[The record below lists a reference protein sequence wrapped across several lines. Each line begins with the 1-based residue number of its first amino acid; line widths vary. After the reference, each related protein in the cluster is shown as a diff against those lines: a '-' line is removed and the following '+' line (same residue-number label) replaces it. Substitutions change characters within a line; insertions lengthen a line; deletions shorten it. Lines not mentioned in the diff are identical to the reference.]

1 MTATALRP
9 MPVPD
14 AAPPIEVGDVQVRLV
29 RHRRGGAPGPLAVQ
43 GTLRLV
49 LADGEDDPDD
59 DFGPVATPRRDL
71 PDPDAWSRGLVQVL
85 VEVVAGQ
92 RPCTQLLRWTSTG
105 VYEQV
110 RRERM
115 PPPAPGGAPRRRPQ
129 VRSVR
134 VCEPA
139 DGVAEVCAVVN
150 GQQRTHAV
158 ALRLEG
164 HDGRWRITALETR

>member
-14 AAPPIEVGDVQVRLV
+14 TAPPVESDDVRPRSRRVLVGTS
-29 RHRRGGAPGPLAVQ
+29 GPEPVQ

-49 LADGEDDPDD
+49 VGGCTDEPEDD
-59 DFGPVATPRRDL
+59 DFGPVPTSRRDL
-71 PDPDAWSRGLVQVL
+71 PDPASWSRRLVQVM

-92 RPCTQLLRWTSTG
+92 RACTQLLRWTTTG
-105 VYEQV
+105 VYEQI

-115 PPPAPGGAPRRRPQ
+115 PPTGPAGGQLRRPQ
-129 VRSVR
+129 VRTVH

-139 DGVAEVCAVVN
+139 DGVAEVSAVVA
-150 GQQRTHAV
+150 GQRRTHAI

-164 HDGRWRITALETR
+164 HDGRWRVTAYETC

>member
-14 AAPPIEVGDVQVRLV
+14 VAPPIEQDDPQAFPALG
-29 RHRRGGAPGPLAVQ
+29 RGAHAEPPAVQ
-43 GTLRLV
+43 ETLRLV
-49 LADGEDDPDD
+49 LGGLADEDDE
-59 DFGPVATPRRDL
+59 FGPVPTPRRDL
-71 PDPDAWSRGLVQVL
+71 PDPTTWSRGLVQVM

-92 RPCTQLLRWTSTG
+92 RACTQLLRWTTTG

-110 RRERM
+110 RRQRM
-115 PPPAPGGAPRRRPQ
+115 PPAGLAGPPRRRPQ

-139 DGVAEVCAVVN
+139 DGVAEVCAVVS
-150 GQQRTHAV
+150 GQHRTHAI
-158 ALRLEG
+158 ALRIEG
-164 HDGRWRITALETR
+164 HDGRWRVTAFETC